1 MKRFSFVVEMNSK
14 KKETFIYCLNFLKLF
29 LVSLAAYQK
38 IDKPLKTV
46 INKLINNKRQ
56 TAQNKTKQKN
66 KQSQTQNKTKLDF
79 IMMRHFI
86 IKNQ

>member
-14 KKETFIYCLNFLKLF
+14 KKTFIYCLNFLKLF

-66 KQSQTQNKTKLDF
+66 KQSQTQQTKLDF